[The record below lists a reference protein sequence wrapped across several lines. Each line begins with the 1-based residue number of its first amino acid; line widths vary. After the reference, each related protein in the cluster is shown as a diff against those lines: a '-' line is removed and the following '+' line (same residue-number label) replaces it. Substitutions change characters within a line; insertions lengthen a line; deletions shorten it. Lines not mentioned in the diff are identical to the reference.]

1 MLLHRRYPLEYFRFV
16 DFGGLEMIRWI
27 VQTSLQMLVKCKGSP
42 FPRLLSPSNQSSRMA
57 CAEDWRRRAL
67 APNHRSHGTKMRG
80 RSPGSPLSWW
90 RGSALGSSGKSGWVS
105 VWETESPLE
114 VMVGDAR
121 TPAVSVRFLRSMATF
136 VSFCPPGAKDSPTT
150 PTRLDSTSSCDL
162 VTLFQEE
169 CLSGSGQWHLCW
181 WFCLLFHDSLI
192 TRLSGYTREIST
204 GTCLHFREG
213 WPWARTILTRELKR
227 EPHIYCGFSPRNF
240 LKMLKVPSS
249 VKHSLLL
256 NAAISGWQEVHRN
269 SSSGF
274 PQGILFTHLSFL
286 RFFL

>member
-1 MLLHRRYPLEYFRFV
+1 MLWLHRRYPLEYFRFV

-114 VMVGDAR
+114 VMVGDTR

-150 PTRLDSTSSCDL
+150 PTRLDSTSSL
-162 VTLFQEE
+162 WLGNS
-169 CLSGSGQWHLCW
+169 LSGGMFIRKWAVAFMLVVLS
-181 WFCLLFHDSLI
+181 SLPRFSHHQTLWI
-192 TRLSGYTREIST
+192 
-204 GTCLHFREG
+204 H
-213 WPWARTILTRELKR
+213 PWNK
-227 EPHIYCGFSPRNF
+227 YRN
-240 LKMLKVPSS
+240 ML
-249 VKHSLLL
+249 
-256 NAAISGWQEVHRN
+256 A
-269 SSSGF
+269 F
-274 PQGILFTHLSFL
+274 QGRVALG
-286 RFFL
+286 